1 MRSKKTEQDD
11 GGLDGAQAAPKR
23 VTPVDI
29 QEKVFRQAKGP
40 FRGYDERDVDAFLD
54 EVTEE
59 FAKLHAEN
67 KRLRDQVGVQGTET
81 IGVVPAPRA
90 AQAPYAQAAA
100 YSGPLEGDAELRDL
114 TSSFISRE
122 RSFLQ
127 SLAGIIQQHAESVK
141 GDVRRARGVM
151 TQPAAAAPA
160 PAVVDLTAAEERDP
174 VATPAPRTDPAG
186 ASPSAAPGQP
196 EEDPTIREMFWGEE

>member
-11 GGLDGAQAAPKR
+11 AAVDGANEVRKR

-67 KRLRDQVGVQGTET
+67 KRLREMVGGQGT
-81 IGVVPAPRA
+81 GSFASVGS
-90 AQAPYAQAAA
+90 
-100 YSGPLEGDAELRDL
+100 YSSTGEEDAELRDL
-114 TSSFISRE
+114 TGSFISRE

-141 GDVRRARGVM
+141 EDVRRARSVM
-151 TQPAAAAPA
+151 APRPEAEAAPA
-160 PAVVDLTAAEERDP
+160 PASAVVDLTATEQPDTMAAP
-174 VATPAPRTDPAG
+174 VPRTVPAG
-186 ASPSAAPGQP
+186 FGPSDAAADP

>member
-1 MRSKKTEQDD
+1 MRSKKTEQEDT
-11 GGLDGAQAAPKR
+11 GIDGAQAAPKR

-67 KRLRDQVGVQGTET
+67 KRLREQVGMQGTET
-81 IGVVPAPRA
+81 IGVG
-90 AQAPYAQAAA
+90 QAPYAPAAA
-100 YSGPLEGDAELRDL
+100 YPGPMEGDAELRDL

-151 TQPAAAAPA
+151 AQPPPAAPA
-160 PAVVDLTAAEERDP
+160 PAVVDLTAAEEREP
-174 VATPAPRTDPAG
+174 VAAPVPRTVPAG
-186 ASPSAAPGQP
+186 AATSAAPGEP